1 MDEIILKSIENDHR
15 ITRKTDSE
23 FLYAFQKAVL
33 LALLEDGT
41 LTEMQYRYAEEKLR
55 KQIFWASYIRKATI
69 AVRKSG
75 RRWEMNDSSSKLLPR
90 LHG

>member
-1 MDEIILKSIENDHR
+1 MDEIILKSIENDYR

-41 LTEMQYRYAEEKLR
+41 LTEMQYRYAAEKLR
-55 KQIFWASYIRKATI
+55 KQIF
-69 AVRKSG
+69 
-75 RRWEMNDSSSKLLPR
+75 
-90 LHG
+90 

>member
-1 MDEIILKSIENDHR
+1 MDEVTLKAIENDHS
-15 ITRKTDSE
+15 ITRKTDPE

-55 KQIFWASYIRKATI
+55 KQIF
-69 AVRKSG
+69 
-75 RRWEMNDSSSKLLPR
+75 
-90 LHG
+90 

>member
-1 MDEIILKSIENDHR
+1 MDEIILKSIENDNR

-41 LTEMQYRYAEEKLR
+41 LT
-55 KQIFWASYIRKATI
+55 
-69 AVRKSG
+69 
-75 RRWEMNDSSSKLLPR
+75 
-90 LHG
+90 

>member
-1 MDEIILKSIENDHR
+1 MDEITLKAIENDYR
-15 ITRKTDSE
+15 ITQKTDPE

-55 KQIFWASYIRKATI
+55 KQIF
-69 AVRKSG
+69 
-75 RRWEMNDSSSKLLPR
+75 
-90 LHG
+90 

>member
-1 MDEIILKSIENDHR
+1 MDESTLKAIENDRR
-15 ITRKTDSE
+15 ITRKTDAE

-55 KQIFWASYIRKATI
+55 KQIF
-69 AVRKSG
+69 
-75 RRWEMNDSSSKLLPR
+75 
-90 LHG
+90 

>member
-1 MDEIILKSIENDHR
+1 MEEIIRESIENDHR

-33 LALLEDGT
+33 LALLEGGT

-55 KQIFWASYIRKATI
+55 KQIF
-69 AVRKSG
+69 
-75 RRWEMNDSSSKLLPR
+75 
-90 LHG
+90 

>member
-1 MDEIILKSIENDHR
+1 MDEIILKSIENDHS
-15 ITRKTDSE
+15 ITRKTDPE

-55 KQIFWASYIRKATI
+55 KQIF
-69 AVRKSG
+69 
-75 RRWEMNDSSSKLLPR
+75 
-90 LHG
+90 

>member
-1 MDEIILKSIENDHR
+1 MLEQTGSGTAPEIHGKSARGTIHAHTLTERRAGGMDEITLKAIENDHR

-23 FLYAFQKAVL
+23 FLYEFQKAVL

-55 KQIFWASYIRKATI
+55 RQNF
-69 AVRKSG
+69 
-75 RRWEMNDSSSKLLPR
+75 
-90 LHG
+90 

>member
-1 MDEIILKSIENDHR
+1 MDEVTLKAIVNNHSI
-15 ITRKTDSE
+15 TSKTDSE

-55 KQIFWASYIRKATI
+55 KQIF
-69 AVRKSG
+69 
-75 RRWEMNDSSSKLLPR
+75 
-90 LHG
+90 

>member
-1 MDEIILKSIENDHR
+1 MGEVTLKAIENDHR

-33 LALLEDGT
+33 LALLEEGT

-55 KQIFWASYIRKATI
+55 KQIF
-69 AVRKSG
+69 
-75 RRWEMNDSSSKLLPR
+75 
-90 LHG
+90 

>member
-1 MDEIILKSIENDHR
+1 MDDIILKSIENDHK

-55 KQIFWASYIRKATI
+55 KQIF
-69 AVRKSG
+69 
-75 RRWEMNDSSSKLLPR
+75 
-90 LHG
+90 

>member
-1 MDEIILKSIENDHR
+1 MDKITLKAIENDHT

-33 LALLEDGT
+33 LALLEGGT

-55 KQIFWASYIRKATI
+55 RQNF
-69 AVRKSG
+69 
-75 RRWEMNDSSSKLLPR
+75 
-90 LHG
+90 

>member
-1 MDEIILKSIENDHR
+1 MDEVTLKAIENDHK

-23 FLYAFQKAVL
+23 FLYEFQKAVL

-55 KQIFWASYIRKATI
+55 RQIF
-69 AVRKSG
+69 
-75 RRWEMNDSSSKLLPR
+75 
-90 LHG
+90 

>member
-1 MDEIILKSIENDHR
+1 MDEITLKTIENDHR

-41 LTEMQYRYAEEKLR
+41 LTEMQYRYAEQKLR
-55 KQIFWASYIRKATI
+55 GQNF
-69 AVRKSG
+69 
-75 RRWEMNDSSSKLLPR
+75 
-90 LHG
+90 